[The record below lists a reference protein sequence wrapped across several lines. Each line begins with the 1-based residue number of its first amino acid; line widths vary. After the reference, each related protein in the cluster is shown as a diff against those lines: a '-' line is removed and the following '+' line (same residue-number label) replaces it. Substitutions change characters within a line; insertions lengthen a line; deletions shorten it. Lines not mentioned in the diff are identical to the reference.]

1 MVGLVKNQHH
11 LGLGII
17 PSLDSNGIKILRSLL
32 VTSFLPQTIE
42 KIILIYLKRTT
53 AVLDKQLQLLCER
66 SRAGPSSLNRA
77 DQVNFHQ
84 KCRVTEKQSE
94 CGGGREQCSE
104 TQTKMTNDESWTT
117 ILLVSAWQAGT
128 KIEVLSENSF
138 NTTDL
143 QPLSAMQ
150 CSGGHSE
157 MK

>member
-66 SRAGPSSLNRA
+66 SRAGPSE
-77 DQVNFHQ
+77 QPG
-84 KCRVTEKQSE
+84 QS
-94 CGGGREQCSE
+94 RSSQFPSKV
-104 TQTKMTNDESWTT
+104 QS
-117 ILLVSAWQAGT
+117 
-128 KIEVLSENSF
+128 
-138 NTTDL
+138 
-143 QPLSAMQ
+143 
-150 CSGGHSE
+150 
-157 MK
+157 